1 MQAITIDA
9 FHSFTLAILLLFA
22 GKALTQR
29 SELLRRYSI
38 PEPDIGGFLC
48 AGVTGLAWLLGD
60 WQISFELGARDMLLL
75 YFFAVGGV
83 RGFAF
88 TLGLTTLVDL
98 LVVFLFTKPIVTI
111 LAGVKFFSSGHR
123 LSGLSPK
130 SIGMKQTQSVATLEA

>member
-29 SELLRRYSI
+29 SALLRRYSI
-38 PEPDIGGFLC
+38 PEPVIGGFLC

-75 YFFAVGGV
+75 YFFAAIGLKSDV
-83 RGFAF
+83 R
-88 TLGLTTLVDL
+88 TLLHG
-98 LVVFLFTKPIVTI
+98 
-111 LAGVKFFSSGHR
+111 AGRWSSCSCWR
-123 LSGLSPK
+123 APSSCCRTCSACLSPRC
-130 SIGMKQTQSVATLEA
+130 SGWRRRPA